1 MLSRVCRSSS
11 SSSSAA
17 RLISTRSIHRRV
29 TQKGTSRKRL
39 PSSPVHC
46 SGSLGKFEGES
57 LKLRS
62 GFHYIE
68 SLDNAIEL
76 FDDMVRCRP
85 FPSAID
91 FNKLM
96 GVIVRM
102 NRPDIV
108 ISLYQMMEMRRI
120 PFDIYTMNIMLK
132 CFCSCH
138 KLPFALST
146 FGKITKLGLQH

>member
-1 MLSRVCRSSS
+1 MR
-11 SSSSAA
+11 
-17 RLISTRSIHRRV
+17 RSIVVASMAERF
-29 TQKGTSRKRL
+29 
-39 PSSPVHC
+39 VH
-46 SGSLGKFEGES
+46 GQ
-57 LKLRS
+57 
-62 GFHYIE
+62 
-68 SLDNAIEL
+68 DNAIEL

-120 PFDIYTMNIMLK
+120 PFDIYSMSILIK
-132 CFCSCH
+132 CFCTCE

-146 FGKITKLGLQH
+146 FGKITKLGSSLTSSRLTLCSTDLSRR